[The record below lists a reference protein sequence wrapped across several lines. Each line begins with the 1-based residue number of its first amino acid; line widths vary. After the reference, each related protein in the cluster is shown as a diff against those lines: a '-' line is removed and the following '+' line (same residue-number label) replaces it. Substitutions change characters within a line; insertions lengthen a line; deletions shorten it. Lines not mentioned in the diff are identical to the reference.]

1 MVVDSNNYF
10 GVTISVDKVDNEVS
24 KVNETMDVIN
34 RNFRE
39 MLLIRLFKIIPESVD
54 VQTGITRPMD

>member
-1 MVVDSNNYF
+1 VVVDSNKYF
-10 GVTISVDKVDNEVS
+10 GVTINEDNVDNEVS
-24 KVNETMDVIN
+24 KVNETMDFIN
-34 RNFRE
+34 RNFRG